1 MSHFAKVVN
10 GIVTEIIVAD
20 EDFIRTL
27 PLTDGYWVQTSYNTY
42 GGKHYNPDTNEEDDG
57 TPMRKNF
64 AGIGYTYDR
73 DRDAFIPPQPY
84 DSWTID
90 EDTCLWVA
98 PIAMPD
104 DGNDYIWDEE
114 NEQWVQVSE
123 SE

>member
-10 GIVTEIIVAD
+10 GTVTEIIVAD

-27 PLTDGYWVQTSYNTY
+27 PLTDGYWVQTSYNTH
-42 GGKHYNPDTNEEDDG
+42 GGKHLDPNTREEDDG

-64 AGIGYTYDR
+64 AGIGYTYDK

-98 PIAMPD
+98 PTAMPD

-114 NEQWVQVSE
+114 NGQWIQVSE